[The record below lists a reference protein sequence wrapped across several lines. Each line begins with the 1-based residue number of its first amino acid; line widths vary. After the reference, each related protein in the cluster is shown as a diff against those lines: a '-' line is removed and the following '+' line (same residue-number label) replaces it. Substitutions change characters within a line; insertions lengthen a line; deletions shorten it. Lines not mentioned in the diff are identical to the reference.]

1 MSLHDYFLSL
11 GVSSSGRALLLR
23 GVSTGQAES
32 RKLVLETGYE
42 VIARIHRGLKLPTS
56 ALVATILLHNTSG
69 LQMGEMGR
77 LSFTDLSCMVGG
89 DEVVGIL
96 TALTAY
102 KMHEIRTS

>member
-23 GVSTGQAES
+23 GLSTGQAES

-56 ALVATILLHNTSG
+56 ALVATVLLHNTSG
-69 LQMGEMGR
+69 LQMGEIGVTVHAFPH
-77 LSFTDLSCMVGG
+77 LLCMVGG
-89 DEVVGIL
+89 DEVVAIP
-96 TALTAY
+96 TAC
-102 KMHEIRTS
+102 KMLLVGG